1 MAPLEQLRVL
11 SGRLARELDA
21 ALLDRPLDALDG
33 LVEGEARL
41 LLQHGFEAGVARSL
55 RELIAGDRL
64 LAWIEETCTEREAEL
79 IGAALQRLLGGG
91 SDVGPDDPARLVQ
104 VEPPPAD
111 ERELRAWA
119 QRYDVLHELMR
130 PARELL
136 SGLGAGSEATLAAC
150 ALGAAGGEPRSL
162 LVSSELRAEAARYLT
177 REARHNAAQP
187 ARERLWEAPP
197 PAALRRL
204 VERLRALLE
213 GRAPAAL
220 HALRF
225 SPARP
230 LSIDE
235 QSGLCEARLL
245 AEAGSEAIAVQLYL
259 AGFEQ
264 RALHAACRLC
274 SGQPCLHV
282 QALAGRLLDACLDRD
297 DRLHAPLVRFVA
309 RPSWEL
315 FFAAAQGTQ
324 PRRAQAERERLAFV
338 LRLTG
343 DLLSIGALLQ
353 TRGSDGGYSS
363 GRLIAPARALFHASC
378 SDQDRVLLDLLAPK
392 TRTLS
397 PGFVPADLALLRALC
412 EHPHVSMQGAH
423 TALAVLEETLEV
435 RVLEQADGLRPEVRL
450 GETAVRAGARDR
462 SASYLLAYDEPT
474 AQLRFAPLTPA
485 LKRLLVAL
493 ERFRGVLPRES
504 YPRLAT
510 YLASLD
516 KVARVHSPRV
526 LLGLERPTPKRFLL
540 QLAPLPEQ
548 GVELAL
554 SMRPFA
560 LSGLWPPGKGPELVH
575 GLSEGQQAHVRR
587 DLTWEAEAAHALL
600 AALGVDDA
608 IRVEPFRYRV
618 ESTQAALEL
627 LARAARLG
635 ERLEIEWA
643 ERAAKLHVCTRLGS
657 GDLKVALFKRGAF
670 FFPEGS
676 ARNAHAELA
685 FVRLLEAARRNERF
699 VRVAGGDFVELEREL
714 FERLQNAQLC
724 VLDAGPGLKLSTAA
738 APFWLAQLPDV
749 CAGGDAESQAML
761 ARASEFC
768 SRADGRASTFCARA
782 HGRASTPGPDVSL
795 PAALSAELRSYQRE
809 GVRFLLACASFAPG
823 ALLADEM
830 GLGKTVQSIALLAG
844 RASQGAALVV
854 CPTSLVD
861 NWWSELTRFAPELRA
876 VRYRGPKRRD
886 ELPTLGAGDVLLIS
900 YELLTR
906 DRGHFEGLAFATQIV
921 DEAQVVKNARTRRAR
936 AVASIDAGFRVAL
949 SGTPVENRLGDLWSV
964 FHLIAPGLL
973 GSWPRF
979 RARFAV
985 PIERYDNRERAA
997 ALQQLVRPLLLRRR
1011 KLDVEAELPPR
1022 TEVVHLVAL
1031 SQAERDL
1038 YQSALAE
1045 ARRAIGRRRADDP
1058 GLRLHVLAELT
1069 RLRQLACHP
1078 RLVIDDARVESSKL
1092 AALTILLNDLLPRG
1106 HRVLIFSQFV
1116 AHLALVREE
1125 LARRAIVCAW
1135 LSGSTP
1141 ASERAELVRR
1151 FQAGEAQVFLI
1162 SLKAGG
1168 TGLNLTAADYV
1179 VHMDPWWNP
1188 SAEDQASD
1196 RAHRIGQGRPVT
1208 VVKLVAQ
1215 DTIEERVLALH
1226 EHKRRLAA
1234 LVLGPAAA
1242 APSERS
1248 GEAYAELL
1256 L

>member
-1 MAPLEQLRVL
+1 MPRLDMLRVL
-11 SGRLARELDA
+11 SSRLARELDA
-21 ALLDRPLDALDG
+21 ELLDRSLDALDG
-33 LVEGEARL
+33 AVEGEARS
-41 LLQHGFEAGVARSL
+41 LLQQGFEAGVARSL
-55 RELIAGDRL
+55 RELIAEERL
-64 LAWIEETCTEREAEL
+64 STWIDETCTEREAEL
-79 IGAALQRLLGGG
+79 IVAALQRLLGGG
-91 SDVGPDDPARLVQ
+91 SDVGPDDPARLSQ

-111 ERELRAWA
+111 ERGLRAWA

-130 PARELL
+130 PAREVL
-136 SGLGAGSEATLAAC
+136 SGLGASADATLAAC
-150 ALGAAGGEPRSL
+150 VLGMVDGAQRSL
-162 LVSSELRAEAARYLT
+162 LGSSELQAEAGRYLM
-177 REARHNAAQP
+177 REARANAALP
-187 ARERLWEAPP
+187 AREALWEATAP
-197 PAALRRL
+197 PALQRL

-213 GRAPAAL
+213 GRAPSTL

-230 LSIDE
+230 LSIDGE
-235 QSGLCEARLL
+235 SGVCEARLL
-245 AEAGSEAIAVQLYL
+245 AEAGSEASAVKLYL

-274 SGQPCLHV
+274 ARQPCLHA

-297 DRLHAPLVRFVA
+297 DRLHAPLLRFAA

-315 FFAAAQGTQ
+315 FFAAAQGTEPQ
-324 PRRAQAERERLAFV
+324 RGQAARERLAFA
-338 LRLTG
+338 LRITG
-343 DLLSIGALLQ
+343 DVLGIGALLQ
-353 TRGSDGGYSS
+353 TQGSDGGYSS
-363 GRLIAPARALFHASC
+363 GRLIAPARALSHASC
-378 SDQDRVLLDLLAPK
+378 SDQDRALLDLLVPK
-392 TRTLS
+392 SRTLS

-412 EHPHVSMQGAH
+412 EHPHVGMEGAYG
-423 TALAVLEETLEV
+423 ALDVIEETLEV
-435 RVLEQADGLRPEVRL
+435 RVLEQPDGLRPEVRL
-450 GETAVRAGARDR
+450 GEAPVCAGARDKNV
-462 SASYLLAYDEPT
+462 SYLLAYDGPA

-516 KVARVHSPRV
+516 KVARVQSPKL

-540 QLAPLPEQ
+540 QLTPLPEA
-548 GVELAL
+548 GLELAL

-560 LSGLWPPGKGPELVH
+560 LSGLWPPGKGPALMH
-575 GLSEGQQAHVRR
+575 GLSDGQQAHVRR
-587 DLTWEAEAAHALL
+587 DLAWEAAAAPALL
-600 AALGVDDA
+600 AALGLDDA

-635 ERLEIEWA
+635 EQLEIEWA
-643 ERAAKLHVCTRLGS
+643 ERAPKLRICTRLGS

-670 FFPEGS
+670 FLPEGR
-676 ARNAHAELA
+676 ARNAQAELA

-699 VRVAGGDFVELEREL
+699 VRVEGGDYVELEREL

-724 VLDAGPGLKLSTAA
+724 VLDAGSGLKLSTAA

-749 CAGGDAESQAML
+749 CAGGDAESQALL
-761 ARASEFC
+761 AHAAEVC
-768 SRADGRASTFCARA
+768 SRAQGY
-782 HGRASTPGPDVSL
+782 ASTPAPDVSL

-809 GVRFLLACASFAPG
+809 GVRFLSACASFAPG

-830 GLGKTVQSIALLAG
+830 GLGKTVQSIAFLAG
-844 RASQGAALVV
+844 RAGQGAALVV

-886 ELPTLGAGDVLLIS
+886 ELPTLGAGDVLLVS
-900 YELLTR
+900 YELLVR

-921 DEAQVVKNARTRRAR
+921 DEAQVIKNARTRRAR
-936 AVASIDAGFRVAL
+936 AVASIDARFRVAL

-997 ALQQLVRPLLLRRR
+997 ALQQLVGPLLLRRR
-1011 KLDVEAELPPR
+1011 KSDVERELPAR

-1031 SQAERDL
+1031 SQAEREL
-1038 YQSALAE
+1038 YQNALVE

-1092 AALTILLNDLLPRG
+1092 AALTTLLGDLLPRG

-1116 AHLALVREE
+1116 AHLRLVREE
-1125 LARRAIVCAW
+1125 LARRAIVCSW

-1141 ASERAELVRR
+1141 PSERSELVRR

-1226 EHKRRLAA
+1226 EHKRRLAS
-1234 LVLGPAAA
+1234 LVLGPL
-1242 APSERS
+1242 APALGARSSED
-1248 GEAYAELL
+1248 YAELL
-1256 L
+1256 R